1 MQFDVQ
7 SVIRRIEIRLAEIGM
22 TKQEFY
28 EKSGISSG
36 SFSQWNTGKHA
47 PSIKKV
53 QRAAS
58 VIGVTTEYLL
68 YGVDPMPDF
77 AVKSPIVARIN
88 ALLAAKGIP
97 KQQFYKDCSITS
109 ASYSLWNTGKT
120 NPSMKNLKIIAEYL
134 GVSVADLLPDGEL
147 VPQEGIKKDPIPKD
161 EAEDRETA
169 ELREIWSSADENER
183 RDLLEMARMLKNR
196 RKQNG

>member
-1 MQFDVQ
+1 V
-7 SVIRRIEIRLAEIGM
+7 
-22 TKQEFY
+22 
-28 EKSGISSG
+28 
-36 SFSQWNTGKHA
+36 
-47 PSIKKV
+47 
-53 QRAAS
+53 
-58 VIGVTTEYLL
+58 
-68 YGVDPMPDF
+68 
-77 AVKSPIVARIN
+77 VKSPIVARIN

-134 GVSVADLLPDGEL
+134 GVSVADLLPDKEL

-161 EAEDRETA
+161 EAEDSETA

-183 RDLLEMARMLKNR
+183 RDLLEMARMLKSR